1 MNKENLSIFL
11 EKPVSEKNLRKAI
24 VTKGGDIIEIITND
38 YQIEDDKI
46 TIKQAK
52 SQRYNKVLNDVEIL
66 YVNIDYLTSVTSLY
80 M

>member
-11 EKPVSEKNLRKAI
+11 EKPVSENNLRKAI